1 MNLIKKWLFRLLVVL
16 VFVAAMLAASD
27 NSTEVPLTFLEYKTP
42 EWPISWWMLSAFV
55 IGVLFGTL
63 LNTWSNTK
71 LRINARSA
79 NKKVEKTVRELDK
92 TKSEPLPIVL
102 QAAEVPEVPEV
113 PEVAKV
119 AKVADGAK
127 PTMAAEQK

>member
-16 VFVAAMLAASD
+16 VFVVAMLAASD
-27 NSTEVPLTFLEYKTP
+27 NSTEVPLTFLEYETP

-92 TKSEPLPIVL
+92 TKSKPLPVVL
-102 QAAEVPEVPEV
+102 EAA
-113 PEVAKV
+113 EVAKV
-119 AKVADGAK
+119 AEAPKVAKAADVAEA
-127 PTMAAEQK
+127 TMAAEQK

>member
-55 IGVLFGTL
+55 IGVIFGTV
-63 LNTWSNTK
+63 LNTWSYTK
-71 LRINARSA
+71 LRLNARSA

-113 PEVAKV
+113 AKV
-119 AKVADGAK
+119 AKVADAAEA
-127 PTMAAEQK
+127 TITAEQK

>member
-1 MNLIKKWLFRLLVVL
+1 MNLIEKWLFRLLVVL
-16 VFVAAMLAASD
+16 VFIAAMLAASD

-55 IGVLFGTL
+55 IGVVFGTL

-71 LRINARSA
+71 LRLNARSA

-102 QAAEVPEVPEV
+102 QAAEVV
-113 PEVAKV
+113 EVAKV
-119 AKVADGAK
+119 AKVADGAEATK
-127 PTMAAEQK
+127 AAEQK

>member
-55 IGVLFGTL
+55 FGVLFGTL

-71 LRINARSA
+71 LRLNARSA

-92 TKSEPLPIVL
+92 TKSEPLPIEL
-102 QAAEVPEVPEV
+102 KTAEVA
-113 PEVAKV
+113 EVAKV
-119 AKVADGAK
+119 ADRAET
-127 PTMAAEQK
+127 TMAAEQK

>member
-16 VFVAAMLAASD
+16 VFVVAMLAASD

-55 IGVLFGTL
+55 FGVLFGTL

-92 TKSEPLPIVL
+92 TKSEPLPIEL
-102 QAAEVPEVPEV
+102 KTAEVAEVT
-113 PEVAKV
+113 KV
-119 AKVADGAK
+119 AKVADGAEA
-127 PTMAAEQK
+127 TMAAEQK

>member
-16 VFVAAMLAASD
+16 VFVVAMLAASD

-55 IGVLFGTL
+55 FGVLFGTL

-92 TKSEPLPIVL
+92 TKSEPLPIEL
-102 QAAEVPEVPEV
+102 QTAEVA
-113 PEVAKV
+113 EVAKVTKV
-119 AKVADGAK
+119 AKVADGAEA
-127 PTMAAEQK
+127 TMAVEQK

>member
-16 VFVAAMLAASD
+16 VFVVAMLAASD

-55 IGVLFGTL
+55 FGVLFGTL
-63 LNTWSNTK
+63 LNTWSNTR
-71 LRINARSA
+71 LRMNARSA
-79 NKKVEKTVRELDK
+79 NKKVEKTVRQLDK

-102 QAAEVPEVPEV
+102 QAAEVAD
-113 PEVAKV
+113 VAKV
-119 AKVADGAK
+119 GDVAKVRDGAAA
-127 PTMAAEQK
+127 TMATEQK

>member
-55 IGVLFGTL
+55 ICVMFGTV

-102 QAAEVPEVPEV
+102 QAAEVE
-113 PEVAKV
+113 EVAKVEKV
-119 AKVADGAK
+119 AKVADGAEA
-127 PTMAAEQK
+127 TMAAEQK

>member
-16 VFVAAMLAASD
+16 VFVVAMLAASD

-55 IGVLFGTL
+55 FGVLFGTL

-92 TKSEPLPIVL
+92 TKSEPLPIEL
-102 QAAEVPEVPEV
+102 KTAEVT
-113 PEVAKV
+113 
-119 AKVADGAK
+119 KVADGADS
-127 PTMAAEQK
+127 TMAAEQK